1 MTLILIFIIDQN
13 LFALQTTRMATVQ
26 AWQCFRYRSQATDS
40 PDIFWTRS
48 HHCYR
53 CPAWRI
59 GRYLFVIAIKI
70 ARIAG
75 LEVGHRSV
83 TFPNILCRSRRS
95 KYFHQIFKIFSILQ
109 LKIAMLGVMHRLETF
124 QDIFRQHNRSIFFEY
139 LLNF

>member
-1 MTLILIFIIDQN
+1 MYQTVNSESQIVTLILIFIIDQN

-48 HHCYR
+48 HHCYW
-53 CPAWRI
+53 CPAWKTE
-59 GRYLFVIAIKI
+59 RYLFVIAIKI

-95 KYFHQIFKIFSILQ
+95 KYFHQIFKIFSNKYYCHL
-109 LKIAMLGVMHRLETF
+109 R
-124 QDIFRQHNRSIFFEY
+124 
-139 LLNF
+139 